1 MAENLYKVPD
11 ELIEISELI
20 HEDSEDAEPRAAM
33 DFDLIVLMGQYDP
46 SIQLALAYSDISY
59 MESQADTD
67 YKDRFPPNMLSQM
80 HIYQVLYREKEIEGA
95 EFQGALSYLDTD
107 YVVVKKTYPNM
118 PYLYSQGLTWMA
130 ETDTYV
136 ILKLEGA
143 SG

>member
-1 MAENLYKVPD
+1 
-11 ELIEISELI
+11 
-20 HEDSEDAEPRAAM
+20 
-33 DFDLIVLMGQYDP
+33 
-46 SIQLALAYSDISY
+46 